1 MDYPVIAPAAATCH
15 PCHPLQ
21 LWVGCRKVLLFP
33 VQPRWW
39 YHRISLQ
46 RYVCGCLLY
55 CGQILIVYAYSL
67 RKLPGCE
74 GGFPSSFGP
83 SHVVRMEAA
92 VPALL
97 LVILALG
104 YGSVVA
110 AAGRAELSARSADCR
125 IPTGTTT
132 AASAAARRRGSADS
146 SNGAHSSSDPL
157 DTHDEDSDSG
167 SEDEHNVSLLQR
179 KSSSERLPL
188 VPENKALSGSASAS
202 VSPPRTS
209 DEDEEFDDELEE
221 ESWNSPIKVTQW
233 SVTGAKLK
241 ERMPLEHLRA
251 AILSRANTATLKS
264 STSTAVLC
272 GTAMT
277 ALLPPV
283 YLCYSLLFGGASSSS
298 SSSSSSS
305 EQSCDSSAELQSSSA
320 ALCDASSS
328 AAAVLSVCSVAY
340 IAWPIFQEMAVTE
353 LTYRRR

>member
-1 MDYPVIAPAAATCH
+1 
-15 PCHPLQ
+15 
-21 LWVGCRKVLLFP
+21 
-33 VQPRWW
+33 
-39 YHRISLQ
+39 
-46 RYVCGCLLY
+46 
-55 CGQILIVYAYSL
+55 
-67 RKLPGCE
+67 
-74 GGFPSSFGP
+74 
-83 SHVVRMEAA
+83 MEAA

-110 AAGRAELSARSADCR
+110 AAGRAELTAGTAAGRT
-125 IPTGTTT
+125 PTGAT
-132 AASAAARRRGSADS
+132 ASAAAAAASRRGSADS
-146 SNGAHSSSDPL
+146 SNGAHSSSDHL

-167 SEDEHNVSLLQR
+167 SEDEHSVGLLQH
-179 KSSSERLPL
+179 KSSSERLQL
-188 VPENKALSGSASAS
+188 VPENRALSTTAGL
-202 VSPPRTS
+202 SPPRTS

-233 SVTGAKLK
+233 SVTGVKLK
-241 ERMPLEHLRA
+241 ERMPLELLRA

-283 YLCYSLLFGGASSSS
+283 YHCYSLLFGSASSSS
-298 SSSSSSS
+298 SS
-305 EQSCDSSAELQSSSA
+305 EHSCDSSAELQSSA

-328 AAAVLSVCSVAY
+328 AAAILSVCSVAY